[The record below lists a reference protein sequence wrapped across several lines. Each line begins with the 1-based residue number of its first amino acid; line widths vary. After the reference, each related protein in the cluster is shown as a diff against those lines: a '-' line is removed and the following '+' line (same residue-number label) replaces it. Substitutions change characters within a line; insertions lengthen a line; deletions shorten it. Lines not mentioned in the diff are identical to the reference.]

1 MPEMANPF
9 SSVHLG
15 DNWLMAS
22 KAEFSKRK
30 LVLPV
35 YLPSFLFS
43 TAEFGI
49 VPSIPT
55 TALLLGGNL
64 ATAGLITGLLMIGRL
79 VADLPAAKFVDLLG
93 ERRAMI
99 AAAGA
104 GSVGILLS
112 LFAVNLFMLGA
123 GVFIVGAASAVFGLA
138 RLSWMTE
145 HVPTAIRARALS
157 VLGGMFRAGS
167 FVGPVI
173 GAFVIKFY
181 SVQAVYYLPLVLCAA
196 AAAILLF
203 TKETKDLVKNSSSF
217 KEIFRVAK
225 REGHKLATLGVAA
238 SILSALRGTR
248 LIGLPLIGIAL
259 ALPAEQISLY
269 IGFAGALD
277 FAMFYLSGQIM
288 DRFGRSFAAVP
299 TLVGLGIAHLVVG
312 IAMDANTFLLL
323 ALLMSLANGI
333 GSGVIMVLG
342 ADLAPKDKRSE
353 FLASYR
359 LLVDFGDAAAPVLL
373 APLVLAVGLTG
384 AMAGFGFLGFIG
396 AGLMYKYIPRYAL
409 AP

>member
-1 MPEMANPF
+1 MANT
-9 SSVHLG
+9 G
-15 DNWLMAS
+15 N
-22 KAEFSKRK
+22 FSKRE

-49 VPSIPT
+49 IPSVPA
-55 TALLLGGNL
+55 TALLLGSNL
-64 ATAGLITGLLMIGRL
+64 ATAGLIAGLLMIGRL
-79 VADLPAAKFVDLLG
+79 VADIPAAQLVDALG
-93 ERRAMI
+93 ERKAMI

-104 GSVGILLS
+104 GAVGILFS

-123 GVFIVGAASAVFGLA
+123 GVFIVGSGSAVFGLA

-145 HVPTAIRARALS
+145 QVPIAVRARALS
-157 VLGGMFRAGS
+157 ILGGMFRAGS

-173 GAFVIKFY
+173 GAAIITTY
-181 SVQAVYYLPLVLCAA
+181 SVQAVYYLPLVLCGAA
-196 AAAILLF
+196 AIILLF
-203 TKETKDLVKNSSSF
+203 TKDARESVRTSSSF
-217 KEIFRVAK
+217 KETLLVAR
-225 REGHKLATLGVAA
+225 REGKKLATLGVAS

-248 LIGLPLIGIAL
+248 MIGLPLIAVAL
-259 ALPAEQISLY
+259 NIPTEQASLF

-288 DRFGRSFAAVP
+288 DRFGRGFAAVP
-299 TLVGLGIAHLVVG
+299 TLVGLGLTHLIVG
-312 IAMDANTFLLL
+312 VAVDANTFLML

-342 ADLAPKDKRSE
+342 ADLAPPDKRPE

-359 LLVDFGDAAAPVLL
+359 LLVDFGDASAPAIL
-373 APLVLAVGLTG
+373 APLVLSIGLTA
-384 AMAGFGFLGFIG
+384 AMASFGFLGFIG
-396 AGLMYKYIPRYAL
+396 AGLMCRYIPRYAV
-409 AP
+409 APADKRQT

>member
-1 MPEMANPF
+1 MANT
-9 SSVHLG
+9 
-15 DNWLMAS
+15 
-22 KAEFSKRK
+22 ETFSKRE

-49 VPSIPT
+49 IPSVPA
-55 TALLLGGNL
+55 TALLLGSNL
-64 ATAGLITGLLMIGRL
+64 ATAGLIAGLLMIGRL
-79 VADLPAAKFVDLLG
+79 VADIPAAQLVDALG
-93 ERRAMI
+93 ERKAMI

-104 GSVGILLS
+104 GAVGILFS

-123 GVFIVGAASAVFGLA
+123 GVFIVGAGSAVFGLA

-145 HVPTAIRARALS
+145 HVPIAVRARALS
-157 VLGGMFRAGS
+157 ILGGMFRAGS

-173 GAFVIKFY
+173 GAAIISTY
-181 SVQAVYYLPLVLCAA
+181 SVQAVYYLPLVLCGAA
-196 AAAILLF
+196 ATILLF
-203 TKETKDLVKNSSSF
+203 TKEARVTVRTSSSF
-217 KEIFRVAK
+217 KETLLVAR
-225 REGHKLATLGVAA
+225 REGKKLATLGVAS

-248 LIGLPLIGIAL
+248 MIGLPLIAVAL
-259 ALPAEQISLY
+259 NIPTEQASLF

-288 DRFGRSFAAVP
+288 DRFGRGFAAVP
-299 TLVGLGIAHLVVG
+299 TLVGLGLTHLLVG
-312 IAMDANTFLLL
+312 VAVDGNTFLML

-342 ADLAPKDKRSE
+342 ADLAPPDKRPE

-359 LLVDFGDAAAPVLL
+359 LLVDFGDASAPAIL
-373 APLVLAVGLTG
+373 APLVLSIGLTA
-384 AMAGFGFLGFIG
+384 AMASFGVLGFIG
-396 AGLMYKYIPRYAL
+396 AGLMYRYIPRYAV
-409 AP
+409 APMDKR

>member
-1 MPEMANPF
+1 MANT
-9 SSVHLG
+9 
-15 DNWLMAS
+15 
-22 KAEFSKRK
+22 ETFSKRE

-49 VPSIPT
+49 IPSVPA
-55 TALLLGGNL
+55 TALLLGSNL
-64 ATAGLITGLLMIGRL
+64 ATAGLIAGLLMIGRL
-79 VADLPAAKFVDLLG
+79 VADIPAAQLVDALG
-93 ERRAMI
+93 ERKAMI

-104 GSVGILLS
+104 GAVGILFS

-123 GVFIVGAASAVFGLA
+123 GVFIVGAGSAVFGLA

-145 HVPTAIRARALS
+145 HVPIAVRARSLS
-157 VLGGMFRAGS
+157 ILGGMFRAGS

-173 GAFVIKFY
+173 GAAIISTY
-181 SVQAVYYLPLVLCAA
+181 SVQAVYYLPLVLCGAA
-196 AAAILLF
+196 ATILLF
-203 TKETKDLVKNSSSF
+203 TKEARVTVRTSSSF
-217 KEIFRVAK
+217 KETLLVAR
-225 REGHKLATLGVAA
+225 REGKKLATLGVAS

-248 LIGLPLIGIAL
+248 MIGLPLIAVAL
-259 ALPAEQISLY
+259 NIPTEQASLF

-288 DRFGRSFAAVP
+288 DRFGRGFAAVP
-299 TLVGLGIAHLVVG
+299 TLVGLGLTHLLVG
-312 IAMDANTFLLL
+312 VAVDGNTFLML

-342 ADLAPKDKRSE
+342 ADLAPPDKRPE

-359 LLVDFGDAAAPVLL
+359 LLVDFGDASAPAIL
-373 APLVLAVGLTG
+373 APLVLSIGLTA
-384 AMAGFGFLGFIG
+384 AMASFGVLGFIG
-396 AGLMYKYIPRYAL
+396 AGLMYRYIPRYAV
-409 AP
+409 APMDKR

>member
-1 MPEMANPF
+1 MATTEN
-9 SSVHLG
+9 
-15 DNWLMAS
+15 
-22 KAEFSKRK
+22 FSKRE

-49 VPSIPT
+49 IPSVPATS
-55 TALLLGGNL
+55 LLLGSNL
-64 ATAGLITGLLMIGRL
+64 ATAGLIAGLLMIGRL
-79 VADLPAAKFVDLLG
+79 VADIPAAQLVDALG
-93 ERRAMI
+93 ERKAMI

-104 GSVGILLS
+104 GAVGILFS

-123 GVFIVGAASAVFGLA
+123 GVFIVGAGSAVFGLA

-145 HVPTAIRARALS
+145 HVPISVRARALS
-157 VLGGMFRAGS
+157 ILGGMFRAGS

-173 GAFVIKFY
+173 GAAVISSY
-181 SVQAVYYLPLVLCAA
+181 SVQAVYYLPLVLCGAA
-196 AAAILLF
+196 ATILLF
-203 TKETKDLVKNSSSF
+203 TKDARESVRTSSSF
-217 KEIFRVAK
+217 KETLLVAR
-225 REGHKLATLGVAA
+225 REGKKLATLGVAS

-248 LIGLPLIGIAL
+248 MIGLPLIAVAL
-259 ALPAEQISLY
+259 NIPTEQASLF

-288 DRFGRSFAAVP
+288 DRFGRGFAAVP
-299 TLVGLGIAHLVVG
+299 TLVGLGLTHLLVG
-312 IAMDANTFLLL
+312 VAVDGNTFLML

-342 ADLAPKDKRSE
+342 ADLAPPDKRPE

-359 LLVDFGDAAAPVLL
+359 LLVDFGDASAPALL
-373 APLVLAVGLTG
+373 APLVLSIGLTA
-384 AMAGFGFLGFIG
+384 AMASFGVLGFIG
-396 AGLMYKYIPRYAL
+396 AGLMYRYIPRYAVVR
-409 AP
+409 ADKR